1 MFIELAEIL
10 DCPACSDGFG
20 LVAFVAESDRR
31 RVLRGRL
38 GCPICE
44 IELMIVDGAI
54 DPGEEVSHPAPL
66 EDTADEM
73 ALRVSAL
80 LGLAER
86 AGSAILLGPGLGEC
100 APRVAQMAARV
111 EAVAVVP
118 RDMVIDLEALASGVN
133 PMLGLPERWPIRAG
147 KLDGVALRAPS
158 PGALEEAARCLAPG
172 RRLVLIAPGPSGV
185 DAASRLGF
193 ETLASDERTWVGT
206 RT

>member
-1 MFIELAEIL
+1 MFIELAEVL

-20 LVAFVAESDRR
+20 LVAFVDESDRR

-44 IELMIVDGAI
+44 IELPIRHGAI
-54 DPGEEVSHPAPL
+54 DPGEAAVPDGPAGDP
-66 EDTADEM
+66 ADEM

-86 AGSAILLGPGLGEC
+86 DGSAILLGPGLGEH

-111 EAVAVVP
+111 EVIAVVS
-118 RDMVIDLEALASGVN
+118 RDTVTDIEDLASGVN
-133 PMLGLPERWPIRAG
+133 PVLGLPGRWPVRSA
-147 KLDGVALRAPS
+147 KLDGVALLTPTLD
-158 PGALEEAARCLAPG
+158 ALAEAARCLAPG
-172 RRLVLIAPGPSGV
+172 RRLVVISPDAPCPDGA
-185 DAASRLGF
+185 DLGF